1 METSASRSRS
11 DLVAGCA
18 VFTLPSPTSRSP
30 WSALPSIFSEQDQA
44 EDLRPL
50 GDDIADDLAPL
61 GFGVH
66 ETGLKPLLWG
76 HGDGPT
82 LRASG

>member
-30 WSALPSIFSEQDQA
+30 WSALQSIFSEQDQA

-50 GDDIADDLAPL
+50 GDDIADDLA

-66 ETGLKPLLWG
+66 GTGLKPLLCG